1 MVIGALTSSQHD
13 GKLSG
18 LWRAGVFPGV
28 ESSGVPRQTLNRPES
43 AQGMITYD
51 QPRVLL
57 VDDNASVLEHAAATL
72 SSACVVVGAVK
83 DGKAALESVN
93 RLHPDVIV
101 LDISMPGMSGLEV
114 ASRLRRAGS
123 TIPIV
128 FLTIHDDEELVRATQ
143 AAGGIGYVVKT
154 LLSSDLL
161 VAVNSACA
169 GKRYVSQLR

>member
-1 MVIGALTSSQHD
+1 MTAH
-13 GKLSG
+13 
-18 LWRAGVFPGV
+18 
-28 ESSGVPRQTLNRPES
+28 
-43 AQGMITYD
+43 D
-51 QPRVLL
+51 QPWVLL
-57 VDDNASVLEHAAATL
+57 VDDNESVLAQAAATL

-83 DGKAALESVN
+83 NGKAALESVD

-114 ASRLRRAGS
+114 AARLRRTGS

-154 LLSSDLL
+154 LLPSDL
-161 VAVNSACA
+161 VMAVNAACA
-169 GKRYVSQLR
+169 GERYVSQLR